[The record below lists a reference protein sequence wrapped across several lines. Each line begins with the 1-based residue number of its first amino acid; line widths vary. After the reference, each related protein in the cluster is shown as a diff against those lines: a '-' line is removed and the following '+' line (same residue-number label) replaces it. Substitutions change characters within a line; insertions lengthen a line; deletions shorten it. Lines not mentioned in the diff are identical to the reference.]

1 MKLVQL
7 RSGIRPLLA
16 VLACLVAATAFA
28 QAPTQRIRGEVVSV
42 EGTRLALRTRSG
54 QPLSITLDE
63 GYGVSVI
70 RPIEASAI
78 AKGTF
83 VGTATLPQRD
93 GTQRALEVVVFPES
107 ARGSGE
113 GHYPWDLGPGSMMTN
128 ATVAEV
134 VGLDQAR
141 RMTLKYPG
149 GEQVVV
155 VPLKAPIVTFEPGS
169 REMLRPGAHVFLV
182 ATAQPDG
189 TLVASRVAV
198 GKDGLV
204 PPM

>member
-1 MKLVQL
+1 MKLVHL
-7 RSGIRPLLA
+7 RSGIRPLLV
-16 VLACLVAATAFA
+16 VLACLLAATAFA
-28 QAPTQRIRGEVVSV
+28 QAPKQRIRGEVVSV
-42 EGTRLALRTRSG
+42 EGTKLALRTRSG

-134 VGLDQAR
+134 AGVDQAR

-155 VPLKAPIVTFEPGS
+155 VPPKAPIVTFEPGS
-169 REMLRPGAHVFLV
+169 PEMLRPGAHVFLV
-182 ATAQPDG
+182 ATAEPDG
-189 TLVASRVAV
+189 SLKANRVAV

>member
-1 MKLVQL
+1 M
-7 RSGIRPLLA
+7 I
-16 VLACLVAATAFA
+16 A
-28 QAPTQRIRGEVVSV
+28 Q
-42 EGTRLALRTRSG
+42 
-54 QPLSITLDE
+54 
-63 GYGVSVI
+63 
-70 RPIEASAI
+70 
-78 AKGTF
+78 GTF

-113 GHYPWDLGPGSMMTN
+113 GHYPWDLAPGSMMTN

-155 VPLKAPIVTFEPGS
+155 VPPKAPIVTFEPGS
-169 REMLRPGAHVFLV
+169 REMLGPGAHVFLV
-182 ATAQPDG
+182 ATAEPDG
-189 TLVASRVAV
+189 TLKASGVAV

>member
-1 MKLVQL
+1 MQHVHLG
-7 RSGIRPLLA
+7 SGFRPLLF
-16 VLACLVAATAFA
+16 VLACLLAATAFA
-28 QAPTQRIRGEVVSV
+28 QVPKQRVRGEVVSL
-42 EGTRLALRTRSG
+42 EGTKLALRTRSG

-113 GHYPWDLGPGSMMTN
+113 GHYPWDLAPGSMMTN

-155 VPLKAPIVTFEPGS
+155 VPPKAPIVTFEPGS
-169 REMLRPGAHVFLV
+169 PEMLRPGAHVFLV
-182 ATAQPDG
+182 ATAEPDG
-189 TLVASRVAV
+189 SLKANRVAV

>member
-1 MKLVQL
+1 MKHVRLG
-7 RSGIRPLLA
+7 SGIRPLLFA
-16 VLACLVAATAFA
+16 LACLLAVTAFA
-28 QAPTQRIRGEVVSV
+28 QAPKQRIRGDVVSL
-42 EGTRLALRTRSG
+42 EGSKLAVRTRSG

-63 GYGVSVI
+63 GYRVSVI
-70 RPIEASAI
+70 RPIDASAI

-83 VGTATLPQRD
+83 VGTATLQQRD

-113 GHYPWDLGPGSMMTN
+113 GHYSWDLAPGSMMTN

-134 VGLDQAR
+134 AGVDQAR

-155 VPLKAPIVTFEPGS
+155 VPPKAPIVTFEPGS
-169 REMLRPGAHVFLV
+169 RELLRPGAHVFLV

-189 TLVASRVAV
+189 TLKASGVAV

>member
-1 MKLVQL
+1 MTNVHVRNWL
-7 RSGIRPLLA
+7 PTLLA
-16 VLACLVAATAFA
+16 GLACLLATAAFA
-28 QAPTQRIRGEVVSV
+28 QAPTQRVRADVVSI
-42 EGTRLALRTRSG
+42 EGTHLALRTRSG
-54 QPLSITLDE
+54 QPLTVTLDDD
-63 GYGVSVI
+63 YGVSVI
-70 RPIEASAI
+70 RPVEASAI
-78 AKGTF
+78 VKGTF
-83 VGTATLPQRD
+83 VGTATLAQGD
-93 GTQRALEVVVFPES
+93 GTQRALEVVVFPET

-113 GHYPWDLGPGSMMTN
+113 GHYPWDLAPGSMMTN

-155 VPLKAPIVTFEPGS
+155 VPPNAPIVTFEPGT

-182 ATAQPDG
+182 ATVQPDG
-189 TLVASRVAV
+189 SLKAKRVSI

>member
-1 MKLVQL
+1 MQHVHLG
-7 RSGIRPLLA
+7 SGFRPLLF
-16 VLACLVAATAFA
+16 VLACLLAATAFA
-28 QAPTQRIRGEVVSV
+28 QPPTQRVRGEVVSV
-42 EGTRLALRTRSG
+42 EGTKLALRTRSG

-113 GHYPWDLGPGSMMTN
+113 GHYPWDLAPGSMMTN

-155 VPLKAPIVTFEPGS
+155 VPPKAPIVTFEPGS

-189 TLVASRVAV
+189 SLKASRVAV

>member
-1 MKLVQL
+1 MTMIHL
-7 RSGIRPLLA
+7 RDFVATLLA
-16 VLACLVAATAFA
+16 GVACLLVTAAFA
-28 QAPTQRIRGEVVSV
+28 QAPTQRVRGDVVSI
-42 EGTRLALRTRSG
+42 EGTQLALRTRSG
-54 QPLSITLDE
+54 QPLTVTLDD

-70 RPIEASAI
+70 RPVEPSAI
-78 AKGTF
+78 VKGTF
-83 VGTATLPQRD
+83 IGTATVVQRD
-93 GTQRALEVVVFPES
+93 GTQRALEVVVFPET

-113 GHYPWDLGPGSMMTN
+113 GHYAWDLAPGSMMTN

-155 VPLKAPIVTFEPGS
+155 VPPNAPIVTFEPGT

-182 ATAQPDG
+182 ATVEPDG
-189 TLVASRVAV
+189 SLKAKRVSV

>member
-1 MKLVQL
+1 MKLFCIGNGV
-7 RSGIRPLLA
+7 RALLA
-16 VLACLVAATAFA
+16 TLACLVAAAAFA
-28 QAPTQRIRGEVVSV
+28 QAPTQRIRGDVVSV
-42 EGTRLALRTRSG
+42 EGTQLALRTRSG
-54 QPLSITLDE
+54 QQLAITLDDR
-63 GYGVSVI
+63 YVVNVI

-78 AKGTF
+78 AKGRF

-113 GHYPWDLGPGSMMTN
+113 GHYPWDLAPGSMMTN

-155 VPLKAPIVTFEPGS
+155 VPPNAPIVTFEPGT

-182 ATAQPDG
+182 ATVQPDG
-189 TLVASRVAV
+189 SLKTSRVSV

>member
-1 MKLVQL
+1 MTMIHL
-7 RSGIRPLLA
+7 RDFVATLLA
-16 VLACLVAATAFA
+16 GVACLLVTAAFA
-28 QAPTQRIRGEVVSV
+28 QAPTQRVRGDVVSI
-42 EGTRLALRTRSG
+42 EGTQLALRTRSG
-54 QPLSITLDE
+54 QPLTVTLDD

-70 RPIEASAI
+70 RPVEPSAI
-78 AKGTF
+78 VKGTF
-83 VGTATLPQRD
+83 IGTATVMQRD
-93 GTQRALEVVVFPES
+93 GTQRALEVVVFPET

-113 GHYPWDLGPGSMMTN
+113 GHYAWDLAPGSMMTN

-155 VPLKAPIVTFEPGS
+155 VPPNAPIVTFEPGT

-182 ATAQPDG
+182 ATVEPDG
-189 TLVASRVAV
+189 SLKAKRVSV

>member
-1 MKLVQL
+1 MNIVHVRKGV
-7 RSGIRPLLA
+7 RTLLFA
-16 VLACLVAATAFA
+16 LACLLAASALA
-28 QAPTQRIRGEVVSV
+28 QAPKQRIRGEVVSV
-42 EGTRLALRTRSG
+42 EGTQLALRTRSG
-54 QPLSITLDE
+54 QPLTISLDDR
-63 GYGVSVI
+63 YAVSVV
-70 RPIEASAI
+70 RPIDASAI
-78 AKGTF
+78 ARGTF

-113 GHYPWDLGPGSMMTN
+113 GHYAWDLAPGSMMTN

-155 VPLKAPIVTFEPGS
+155 VPPKAPIVTFEPGT
-169 REMLRPGAHVFLV
+169 REMLRPGVHVFLV
-182 ATAQPDG
+182 ATVEPDG
-189 TLVASRVAV
+189 ALKASRVLV

>member
-1 MKLVQL
+1 MKRVHL
-7 RSGIRPLLA
+7 RSGVRPLLF
-16 VLACLVAATAFA
+16 VLACLLAATAFA
-28 QAPTQRIRGEVVSV
+28 QAPKQRVRGDVVSL
-42 EGTRLALRTRSG
+42 EGTKLALRTRGG

-78 AKGTF
+78 VKGAF

-93 GTQRALEVVVFPES
+93 GTLRALEVVVFPES

-113 GHYPWDLGPGSMMTN
+113 GHYPWDLAPGSMMTN

-149 GEQVVV
+149 GEQTVV
-155 VPLKAPIVTFEPGS
+155 VPPNAPIVTFEPAG
-169 REMLRPGAHVFLV
+169 RDMLRPGAHVFLV

-189 TLVASRVAV
+189 TLEASRVAV

>member
-1 MKLVQL
+1 MKLVHL
-7 RSGIRPLLA
+7 RGGIRPLLA
-16 VLACLVAATAFA
+16 VLACLLAATAFA

-42 EGTRLALRTRSG
+42 EGTKLALRTRSG

-113 GHYPWDLGPGSMMTN
+113 GHYPWDLAPGSMMTN

-169 REMLRPGAHVFLV
+169 REMLRPGAHLFLV

-189 TLVASRVAV
+189 SLKASRVAV

>member
-1 MKLVQL
+1 MKLVHL

-16 VLACLVAATAFA
+16 VLACLLAATAFA

-113 GHYPWDLGPGSMMTN
+113 GHYPWDLAPGSMMTN

-134 VGLDQAR
+134 AGVDQAR

-155 VPLKAPIVTFEPGS
+155 VPPKAPIVTFEPGS
-169 REMLRPGAHVFLV
+169 PEMLRPGAHVFLV
-182 ATAQPDG
+182 ATAEPDG
-189 TLVASRVAV
+189 SLKANRVAV